1 MLKKIIL
8 FSFAVL
14 FYNCS
19 SDGTEVSKKAS
30 FDSSAFKKAKSSDFN
45 SGYGGS
51 VVINESKSNNNTR
64 ANYSSYGNYSPTKK
78 NKSKKSENT
87 SSKSQNSSKVNY
99 ASEARKNA
107 TYSAYS
113 NY

>member
-1 MLKKIIL
+1 MLKKIFL
-8 FSFAVL
+8 FSFTIL
-14 FYNCS
+14 LYNCS
-19 SDGTEVSKKAS
+19 NDGTEVSNKVS

-51 VVINESKSNNNTR
+51 VVSNDSKSNKNTR
-64 ANYSSYGNYSPTKK
+64 ANYSSYGNYSSTKK